1 MFLHSRLITLDN
13 HLENGERAKG
23 KGKWIFARHS
33 RQHMIS
39 CYRYVRDRNVCAQS
53 AETFEEGLERALK
66 QAIAGKLVPAKDEGG
81 GNFDIIEVINGN
93 VKNPVFIRVT
103 PDVDVEAL
111 RKRWCEDYCRR
122 MGMLC
127 LRFPT
132 LPISKQEEA
141 AVIMLLDETYQE
153 IKTVNTEEQLFLYL
167 KESCR
172 PPDEQN
178 WRFAGILI
186 SCLLPF

>member
-1 MFLHSRLITLDN
+1 MLVLFNSHKKQIHTFKTYDALFH
-13 HLENGERAKG
+13 HLENLERIKG

-53 AETFEEGLERALK
+53 AETFEEGLEEALK

-111 RKRWCEDYCRR
+111 RKRWCEDYCKAH
-122 MGMLC
+122 GY
-127 LRFPT
+127 T
-132 LPISKQEEA
+132 LVEVFSPADLTPFEKQIGGKDGDA
-141 AVIMLLDETYQE
+141 H
-153 IKTVNTEEQLFLYL
+153 K
-167 KESCR
+167 
-172 PPDEQN
+172 
-178 WRFAGILI
+178 
-186 SCLLPF
+186 

>member
-1 MFLHSRLITLDN
+1 MLILFDLPQKNVLAFKAYNTLYN
-13 HLENGERAKG
+13 HLENLEKRKG

-33 RQHMIS
+33 RQHMMS

-53 AETFEEGLERALK
+53 AETFEEGLEEALK

-111 RKRWCEDYCRR
+111 RKRWCEAYCKAH
-122 MGMLC
+122 GY
-127 LRFPT
+127 
-132 LPISKQEEA
+132 A
-141 AVIMLLDETYQE
+141 
-153 IKTVNTEEQLFLYL
+153 LFEVSDPADF
-167 KESCR
+167 KAR
-172 PPDEQN
+172 GGGHDHV
-178 WRFAGILI
+178 AG
-186 SCLLPF
+186 